1 MNSMGR
7 GGKAANRGRGG
18 GAAGAQMSRMTL
30 DAKHPVSL
38 LGELASKRRWGVPNY
53 EVVQETGPAHARTFV
68 FKVLFLKLLAQVCI

>member
-1 MNSMGR
+1 
-7 GGKAANRGRGG
+7 
-18 GAAGAQMSRMTL
+18 MSRMTL

-68 FKVLFLKLLAQVCI
+68 FKVKYFKVFTKCLNLRLSNLL